1 MSTRTPKLAAAAGS
15 VVVALALTACGG
27 NSKSNGNDAQAG
39 GGCKP
44 AHNNVKTIEQGT
56 LTVAAYVYPPFA
68 DVKDGKLT
76 GAEGEILTKVAE
88 MECLKIKVVQG
99 ASSAMIPNVQSKRA
113 DTTLGSWYRTAKR
126 AEVVRLGAPVVADR
140 LSLVSAS
147 GVSSIQ
153 DLKGKKVG
161 SVLGFLWNDDMKKL
175 LGDDYKL
182 YDSAEAEYADLKAG
196 RIEVAV
202 NGSSAA
208 AYQLQKHPID
218 GAKIK
223 IPGPDPA
230 VKSTLKP
237 GQTQFPVSKDNED
250 LGKAMDE
257 NVATLRKSGELKKI
271 LDKYGYVPEA
281 SEPGEPNLL

>member
-1 MSTRTPKLAAAAGS
+1 MPKLAVAAGS
-15 VVVALALTACGG
+15 LAVALALTACGG
-27 NSKSNGNDAQAG
+27 NSKSSSNDSQAG
-39 GGCKP
+39 GACKP
-44 AHNNVKTIEQGT
+44 AHKVKTIEDGT

-68 DVKDGKLT
+68 DIKGDKLI

-88 MECLKIKVVQG
+88 MECLKIKVVAG

-140 LSLVSAS
+140 LSLVSTN

-161 SVLGFLWNDDMKKL
+161 SVLGFLWNEDMKKL
-175 LGDDYKL
+175 LGGDYKL

-223 IPGPDPA
+223 VPGPDNA
-230 VKSTLKP
+230 VASTLKA
-237 GQTQFPVSKDNED
+237 GQTNFPVEKGNAT
-250 LGKAMDE
+250 LGEAMDE
-257 NVATLRKSGELKKI
+257 DVAKLRQNGELKKI
-271 LDKYGYVPEA
+271 LDSNGFVPEA
-281 SEPGEPNLL
+281 AEPGEPNLL